1 MSWKKYFKPV
11 NSVLPSASTRGTS
24 RGLSNNKYSSWLPEV
39 YAGPSDRLSRYQVYE
54 TMDFDH
60 EIHAALDTIADFAT
74 ENDAQT
80 KQPFVFEYHA
90 DPTPT
95 EVTLISKA
103 LRQWCVLNE
112 IDKRQWSMFRNTLK
126 YGDQIFIRDPET
138 FKLYWVDPNKV
149 IEVIVNESKGKE
161 AVAYTIK
168 DLDLNIKDSIAT
180 RQSQGGRGSFSG
192 ASMMFSAPHNGAS
205 NFANP
210 SHGLGATDGTFA
222 KEGETMVDAK
232 HIVHLTLCDGM
243 DASWP
248 FGTSILEQ
256 VYKVYKQKE
265 LIEDSVIIYR
275 VHRAPERRIFYI
287 DVGQMPPNKAKQHLE
302 QVKYDI
308 QQKRIPSRS
317 GGGSSMT
324 DATYNP
330 MCLALDT
337 KIPLLNGEIV
347 KLSEI
352 IERHEA
358 GEELWAYSCHPITGR
373 IAPGIIDWAGIT
385 KRNAETITITLDNG
399 KTITCTPEHK
409 FPVLGR
415 GFVCAKDL
423 TEDDSLI
430 SHETKYT
437 SLSHDKNRTYQ
448 QVYDHETNKWVF
460 THRLV
465 SEFNGRQF
473 VSDYEYEINEEKEI
487 VHHKNF
493 NRYDNRPEN
502 LCWMGRND
510 HFKYHSAHK
519 KEYWENILPEEADRI
534 KDKIR
539 NSLEVY
545 RETLTE
551 EDRLKV
557 RKKQVKS
564 QIKRYAEF
572 RKDKTRFAKYCRETS
587 ERQKEYYQED
597 SEHISRLKKI
607 SSDNLKKNVAHNQEI
622 VFSTRMLSYVV
633 KVVKD
638 GDLNRLETIE
648 ALNADDKFKKMMMED
663 NPLDLKSSHNVK
675 NDVFTEKKLRKMYRE
690 YGYDGWKDFKSKVSV
705 YNHRI
710 KSISVSERQDV
721 GTLTIDM
728 HEIGHDYHTFALDA
742 GVYTKNSA
750 LEDYYIAVTSEGR
763 GSKVET
769 LPGGENLGSIDDLRY
784 FNNKMMRALGVPS
797 SYLPTGPEDGSASYN
812 DGRVGTAFIQEFRFS
827 KVCQRYQKQIAKV
840 YDKEF
845 KLFLRNKGIIID
857 NSLFTLCFPE
867 PQSFSEYRQLELD
880 AAKINVFASMSNI
893 PFLSK
898 RFALKRYLGLSEE
911 EIVDNERMWK
921 EENINSESKVG
932 GDAKGDLSA
941 AGITSSGID
950 GMAPPGGFEDMD
962 DDFADDDFDM
972 DDMGGDDIGDA
983 DIDDFGSE

>member
-168 DLDLNIKDSIAT
+168 DLDLNLKDSIAT

-330 MCLALDT
+330 M
-337 KIPLLNGEIV
+337 
-347 KLSEI
+347 
-352 IERHEA
+352 
-358 GEELWAYSCHPITGR
+358 
-373 IAPGIIDWAGIT
+373 
-385 KRNAETITITLDNG
+385 
-399 KTITCTPEHK
+399 
-409 FPVLGR
+409 
-415 GFVCAKDL
+415 
-423 TEDDSLI
+423 
-430 SHETKYT
+430 
-437 SLSHDKNRTYQ
+437 
-448 QVYDHETNKWVF
+448 
-460 THRLV
+460 
-465 SEFNGRQF
+465 
-473 VSDYEYEINEEKEI
+473 
-487 VHHKNF
+487 
-493 NRYDNRPEN
+493 
-502 LCWMGRND
+502 
-510 HFKYHSAHK
+510 
-519 KEYWENILPEEADRI
+519 
-534 KDKIR
+534 
-539 NSLEVY
+539 
-545 RETLTE
+545 
-551 EDRLKV
+551 
-557 RKKQVKS
+557 
-564 QIKRYAEF
+564 
-572 RKDKTRFAKYCRETS
+572 
-587 ERQKEYYQED
+587 
-597 SEHISRLKKI
+597 
-607 SSDNLKKNVAHNQEI
+607 
-622 VFSTRMLSYVV
+622 
-633 KVVKD
+633 
-638 GDLNRLETIE
+638 
-648 ALNADDKFKKMMMED
+648 
-663 NPLDLKSSHNVK
+663 
-675 NDVFTEKKLRKMYRE
+675 
-690 YGYDGWKDFKSKVSV
+690 
-705 YNHRI
+705 
-710 KSISVSERQDV
+710 
-721 GTLTIDM
+721 
-728 HEIGHDYHTFALDA
+728 
-742 GVYTKNSA
+742 SA